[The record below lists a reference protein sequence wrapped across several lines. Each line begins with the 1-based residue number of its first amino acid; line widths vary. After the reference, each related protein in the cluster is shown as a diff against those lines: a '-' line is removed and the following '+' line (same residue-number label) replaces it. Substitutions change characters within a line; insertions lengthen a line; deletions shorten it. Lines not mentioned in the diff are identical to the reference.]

1 MVDITQD
8 KISEVVD
15 VSTERIQN
23 LIYVVRGRQVMI
35 DSDLAMLYNVETK
48 RLNEAVK
55 RNIDRF
61 PSHFRFQLS
70 EEEVSFLRSQFA
82 TSKLAEENRKGGR
95 RYLPYVYTEQGIA
108 MLSAVL
114 KSSVAIQVSIRI
126 MDTFVEMRKYM
137 ANTSLI
143 FDRVNA
149 IEVRQISYQEQT
161 DRKLEQI
168 FDYIDD
174 HKENNQKVFFDGQIF
189 DAFALM
195 TDLIQQASKT
205 IVLIDG
211 YVDIATLNILAKKK
225 DGVDVILYILPSAR
239 LTAQDI
245 ANFNAQYPNLVVKH
259 TTAFHDRFMIIDGNT
274 AYHIGASI
282 KDAGK
287 KCFGINKIKDIGVIN
302 DLLQRAVL
310 TS

>member
-1 MVDITQD
+1 MT
-8 KISEVVD
+8 
-15 VSTERIQN
+15 
-23 LIYVVRGRQVMI
+23 
-35 DSDLAMLYNVETK
+35 
-48 RLNEAVK
+48 
-55 RNIDRF
+55 
-61 PSHFRFQLS
+61 
-70 EEEVSFLRSQFA
+70 
-82 TSKLAEENRKGGR
+82 EENGKGRR
-95 RYLPYVYTEQGIA
+95 RYLPYAYTEQGIA

-143 FDRVNA
+143 YDRVNA
-149 IEVRQISYQEQT
+149 IEMRQISYQEQT

-168 FDYIDD
+168 FDYIAD

-189 DAFALM
+189 DAFVLI
-195 TDLIQQASKT
+195 TDLIRHAGKT

-211 YVDIATLNILAKKK
+211 YVDIVTLNILAKKK
-225 DGVDVILYILPSAR
+225 DGVDVTFYTLPSAR

-245 ANFNAQYPNLVVKH
+245 ANFNTQYPNLTVKH
-259 TTAFHDRFMIIDGNT
+259 TTAFHDRFMIIDGTT

-287 KCFGINKIKDIGVIN
+287 KCFGINKIEDIGVIN

>member
-1 MVDITQD
+1 MTENNNLPIMA
-8 KISEVVD
+8 EA
-15 VSTERIQN
+15 STEQIQN
-23 LIYVVRGRQVMI
+23 LIYVIRGKQVMI
-35 DSDLAMLYNVETK
+35 DSDLAMLYRVETK
-48 RLNEAVK
+48 RLNESVK
-55 RNIDRF
+55 RNIDRC

-70 EEEVSFLRSQFA
+70 EEEASSLRSQIA
-82 TSKLAEENRKGGR
+82 TSKLTEENGKGGR
-95 RYLPYVYTEQGIA
+95 RYLPYAYPEQGIA

-143 FDRVNA
+143 YDRVNA

-168 FDYIDD
+168 FDYIAD

-189 DAFALM
+189 DAFALI
-195 TDLIQQASKT
+195 TDLIQQAGKT
-205 IVLIDG
+205 IVLIDA
-211 YVDIATLNILAKKK
+211 YVDIVTLNVLAKKK
-225 DGVDVILYILPSAR
+225 DGVDVMIYTLPSAR

-245 ANFNAQYPNLVVKH
+245 ANFNAQYPNLTVKH
-259 TTAFHDRFMIIDGNT
+259 TTAFHDRFMIIDGTT

-287 KCFGINKIKDIGVIN
+287 KCFGINKIEDIGVIN
-302 DLLQRAVL
+302 DLFQRAVL

>member
-1 MVDITQD
+1 MTENNNLPVMA
-8 KISEVVD
+8 EA
-15 VSTERIQN
+15 STEQIQN
-23 LIYVVRGRQVMI
+23 LIYVIRGKQVMI
-35 DSDLAMLYNVETK
+35 DSDLAMLYRVETK
-48 RLNEAVK
+48 RLNESVK

-70 EEEVSFLRSQFA
+70 EEEASSLRSQIA
-82 TSKLAEENRKGGR
+82 TSKLTEENGKGGR
-95 RYLPYVYTEQGIA
+95 RYLPYAYTEQGIA

-143 FDRVNA
+143 YDRVNA

-168 FDYIDD
+168 FDYIAD

-189 DAFALM
+189 DAFALI
-195 TDLIQQASKT
+195 TDLIQQADKT

-211 YVDIATLNILAKKK
+211 YVDIVTLNILAKKK
-225 DGVDVILYILPSAR
+225 DGVDVTFYTLPSAR

-245 ANFNAQYPNLVVKH
+245 ANFNAQYPNLTVKH
-259 TTAFHDRFMIIDGNT
+259 TTAFHDRFMIIDGTT

-287 KCFGINKIKDIGVIN
+287 KCFGINKIEDIGVIN

>member
-1 MVDITQD
+1 
-8 KISEVVD
+8 
-15 VSTERIQN
+15 
-23 LIYVVRGRQVMI
+23 
-35 DSDLAMLYNVETK
+35 
-48 RLNEAVK
+48 
-55 RNIDRF
+55 
-61 PSHFRFQLS
+61 
-70 EEEVSFLRSQFA
+70 
-82 TSKLAEENRKGGR
+82 
-95 RYLPYVYTEQGIA
+95 

-143 FDRVNA
+143 YDRVNA
-149 IEVRQISYQEQT
+149 IEVRQITYQEQT

-168 FDYIDD
+168 FDYIAD
-174 HKENNQKVFFDGQIF
+174 HKENNQKVFFDSQIF

-195 TDLIQQASKT
+195 TDLIQQSSKT

-211 YVDIATLNILAKKK
+211 YVDIVTLNILAKKK
-225 DGVDVILYILPSAR
+225 DGVDVMVYTLPSAK

-245 ANFNAQYPNLVVKH
+245 ANFNAQYPNLTVKY
-259 TTAFHDRFMIIDGNT
+259 TTAFHDRFMIIDGTT

-287 KCFGINKIKDIGVIN
+287 KCFGINKIEDIGVIN